1 MTIHALVPQCALSV
15 LSCSEFKIAKIFWNS
30 PLDPTGECL
39 QHPPDFPATQ
49 WCFSSLCLSKNQQP
63 QKIAGYGTEK
73 GNKWPKMIVIYGMHV

>member
-39 QHPPDFPATQ
+39 QHPPRLSSYTMVFLLTMLVEKPAAP
-49 WCFSSLCLSKNQQP
+49 KNCW
-63 QKIAGYGTEK
+63 IR
-73 GNKWPKMIVIYGMHV
+73 H